1 MTRRLLTP
9 PELIR
14 ETDADPQATSR
25 ERAMANALDAM
36 VEYFKQHPRFSHY
49 ESTEHR
55 LVHTTYP
62 VES

>member
-1 MTRRLLTP
+1 MIRLLTP

-14 ETDADPQATSR
+14 ETDADPKATPR

-36 VEYFKQHPRFSHY
+36 VEYIKNQRSFAVY
-49 ESTEHR
+49 ESTEHT

>member
-1 MTRRLLTP
+1 MRRLLTP

-14 ETDADPQATSR
+14 ETDADPNATPR

-36 VEYFKQHPRFSHY
+36 VEYFKHHRNYGIHD
-49 ESTEHR
+49 TNEHR